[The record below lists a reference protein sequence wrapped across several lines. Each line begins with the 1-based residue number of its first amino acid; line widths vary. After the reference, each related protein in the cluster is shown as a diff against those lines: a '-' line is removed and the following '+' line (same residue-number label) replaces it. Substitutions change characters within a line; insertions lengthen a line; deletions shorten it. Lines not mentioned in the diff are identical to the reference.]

1 MGEGRVRDAPAMA
14 RSRGDSIHLEFR
26 PSGLNSRSP
35 YPGHRN
41 YSCRRE
47 GFFWHTKRMF
57 SASAGVAVRARIAL
71 EVFLRLTRMDVCC
84 GPPACR

>member
-1 MGEGRVRDAPAMA
+1 MTTGEGRVRPGAIP
-14 RSRGDSIHLEFR
+14 SVWKFR

-35 YPGHRN
+35 YPSDRN